1 MPHQLLQVIHMGA
14 VRSRV
19 ETIDAM
25 RVLAMFAV
33 IQIHTPWHGG
43 TDGLPL
49 DTATLLDQIARF
61 AVPFFFV
68 ISGYFWSAGS
78 TVTGDYWARSV
89 TISKRALLVFLF
101 WSLLYGIDNSVK
113 IIRHDGVSIL
123 FKVVV
128 SIVYP
133 LHPLGFV
140 NSVLQG
146 TKYHLWFLPAL
157 AIAALISGALLSRRR
172 ECMLFV
178 LAVALFVVGL
188 AGSAYAGSP
197 FGFTANF
204 NFRNGPFFSLI
215 MFVSGHAI
223 QRYGQGLSLLPLGI
237 AMAIGGFVLQHIES
251 TWIHQQWVSRLT
263 HDYVAGT
270 YFFGLGISMIALS
283 NTRFLRIKSL
293 VSIGPLALGV
303 YASHCFFVDRMHWLE
318 YAVPGPTL
326 RQAAYVAI
334 VFMLALSTSFILA
347 QWHRTRPFVT

>member
-1 MPHQLLQVIHMGA
+1 MGVI
-14 VRSRV
+14 RSRV
-19 ETIDAM
+19 ETIDAV

-43 TDGLPL
+43 TGDLTL

-78 TVTGDYWARSV
+78 TATGDYWARSV
-89 TISKRALLVFLF
+89 TISKRALLIFLF
-101 WSLLYGIDNSVK
+101 WSLIYGIDNSVK
-113 IIRHDGVSIL
+113 IIRHEGFTSL
-123 FKVVV
+123 FKLVI

-157 AIAALISGALLSRRR
+157 AIAALISGALLSSRR
-172 ECMLFV
+172 ESVLFV

-188 AGSAYAGSP
+188 AGSAYSGSP

-223 QRYGQGLSLLPLGI
+223 QRYGQALKLLPLGI

-251 TWIHQQWVSRLT
+251 TWIHQQWGSRFT

-270 YFFGLGISMIALS
+270 YFYGVGISMIALS
-283 NTRFLRIKSL
+283 NARFLRIKSL
-293 VSIGPLALGV
+293 VCIGPLTLGV
-303 YASHCFFVDRMHWLE
+303 YASHCFFVDRMHWIE
-318 YAVPGPTL
+318 PVFPGPTF
-326 RQAAYVAI
+326 RQVAYVAT
-334 VFMLALSTSFILA
+334 VFTLALSTSFILA
-347 QWHRTRPFVT
+347 QWHRTRRFVT

>member
-1 MPHQLLQVIHMGA
+1 MPVN
-14 VRSRV
+14 RSRV

-25 RVLAMFAV
+25 RVLAMVAV

-43 TDGLPL
+43 TGDLTL

-78 TVTGDYWARSV
+78 ASTEDYWARSV
-89 TISKRALLVFLF
+89 TISKRALLVFVF
-101 WSLLYGIDNSVK
+101 WSLLYGIDNSVR
-113 IIRHDGVSIL
+113 IIRHDGITSLVKLVI
-123 FKVVV
+123 

-140 NSVLQG
+140 NSLFQG

-188 AGSAYAGSP
+188 GGSAYSGSP

-223 QRYGQGLSLLPLGI
+223 QRYGQGVKLLPVGI
-237 AMAIGGFVLQHIES
+237 AMAIGGFVLQHVES
-251 TWIHQQWVSRLT
+251 TWIHQQWGSRLT
-263 HDYVAGT
+263 HNYVVGT
-270 YFFGLGISMIALS
+270 YFYGVGISMIALS
-283 NTRFLRIKSL
+283 NARFLRIKSL
-293 VSIGPLALGV
+293 VSIGPLTLGV
-303 YASHCFFVDRMHWLE
+303 YASHCFFVDRMHWIE
-318 YAVPGPTL
+318 RVAPGPTS
-326 RQAAYVAI
+326 RQVAYVAI
-334 VFMLALSTSFILA
+334 VFTLALSTSFLLA
-347 QWHRTRPFVT
+347 QWHRTRRFVT

>member
-1 MPHQLLQVIHMGA
+1 MQVI
-14 VRSRV
+14 RSRV
-19 ETIDAM
+19 ESIDAM

-33 IQIHTPWHGG
+33 IQIHTPWQGG
-43 TDGLPL
+43 AGDLTI
-49 DTATLLDQIARF
+49 DTATFLDQIARF

-78 TVTGDYWARSV
+78 AANGDYWARSV

-113 IIRHDGVSIL
+113 IIRHDGATIL
-123 FKVVV
+123 FERVI
-128 SIVYP
+128 SIAYP
-133 LHPLGFV
+133 MHPLGFV
-140 NSVLQG
+140 NSLFQG

-172 ECMLFV
+172 EGMLFV

-188 AGSAYAGSP
+188 AGSAYSDSP
-197 FGFTANF
+197 FGLTANF
-204 NFRNGPFFSLI
+204 RFRNGPFFSLI

-223 QRYGQGLSLLPLGI
+223 QRYGQGVKLLPVGI
-237 AMAIGGFVLQHIES
+237 AMAMGGFVLQHVES
-251 TWIHQQWVSRLT
+251 TWIHQQWGGRLT

-270 YFFGLGISMIALS
+270 YFYGVGLSMIALS

-293 VSIGPLALGV
+293 VSIGPLTLGV

-318 YAVPGPTL
+318 HLVPGPTV
-326 RQAAYVAI
+326 RQVAYVAI
-334 VFMLALSTSFILA
+334 VFTLALSTSFVLA
-347 QWHRTRPFVT
+347 QWHRTRRFVT